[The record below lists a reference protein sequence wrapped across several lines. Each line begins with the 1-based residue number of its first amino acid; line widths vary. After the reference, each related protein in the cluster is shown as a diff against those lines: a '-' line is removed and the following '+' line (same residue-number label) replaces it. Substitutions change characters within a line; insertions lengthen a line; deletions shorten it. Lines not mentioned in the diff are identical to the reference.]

1 MSAFPHL
8 HRSRQ
13 SVFDHPFFTEP
24 LLDPFVSH
32 RFTSPVFDVLR
43 PGHVQGP
50 PQAVYFCLSATTQA
64 GVCRMVPM
72 SCFEGMRHSSSA
84 GVCA

>member
-13 SVFDHPFFTEP
+13 SLFDHPFFTEP

-32 RFTSPVFDVLR
+32 CFTSPAFDMLR
-43 PGHVQGP
+43 PGHVEGP
-50 PQAVYFCLSATTQA
+50 RQAVHLCLSAVVQA
-64 GVCRMVPM
+64 RVCSTIPM
-72 SCFEGMRHSSSA
+72 S
-84 GVCA
+84 